1 MAETQY
7 GKYIVTEPKSE
18 RDILQEIAA
27 GQARS
32 ALDVEASVVHLD
44 DTLLPGA
51 LYADCDWHWKPSTS
65 WPLAHTHDFDEVLGF
80 IGTDPENPR
89 DLCGEVE
96 FWLGDEPHILTK
108 SCVVFVPKGL
118 KHSPLKVLR
127 VDRPIFVFSSG
138 PASGGY
144 QRLE

>member
-1 MAETQY
+1 MTETQY
-7 GKYIVTEPKSE
+7 GKYIITQTKPERVYLEQIAWGEPRTPPDVTS
-18 RDILQEIAA
+18 
-27 GQARS
+27 
-32 ALDVEASVVHLD
+32 SVVYLD
-44 DTLLPGA
+44 HTVLPGA
-51 LYADCDWHWKPSTS
+51 LYTECEWHWKPSTS
-65 WPLAHTHDFDEVLGF
+65 SVPAHTHDFEEVLAF

-96 FWLGDEPHILTK
+96 LWLDDERHILTK

-118 KHSPLKVLR
+118 KHCPLKFVR